1 MSDVTEAPTQDQ
13 IAESLLG
20 DESEQQTAVEQPETE
35 QTQEVVETQEQPQEQ
50 QQQEQVEEVAEN
62 WLPSEQDKVF
72 PDEVYARYAERYNLS
87 PEQAADPQFR
97 QLLHDKI
104 NSDIFI
110 QQQQQQQQEQY
121 EPEPEQPLEPTQQP
135 QVSREQYFQNLDRVI
150 AERTDP
156 EVAKS
161 FHSEFLKAFGVQ
173 VSSDGK
179 HTIETNAQGQR
190 VMVPIP
196 EGQAMQFT
204 ATASKYMLNLMNTFM
219 GDILGAQLSQQI
231 SQAFP
236 GFGDMYDRSSHAM
249 AWDRVRNSDPSFAN
263 LPAYGTKQFS
273 STLREAAARI
283 PGFDEM
289 QFTDQQGRPLPA
301 QQNAERKYAMLA
313 KIASGQNVNPQ
324 LLQQAAAAGA
334 RNARRADVRRSAGN
348 LGSGKS
354 NAATGGA
361 KSSKFQ
367 TNDDLFDEDTM
378 ARYQQEHGRL

>member
-1 MSDVTEAPTQDQ
+1 MSDVTEAPTQDA

-20 DESEQQTAVEQPETE
+20 EPEQQQTAVEQPETE
-35 QTQEVVETQEQPQEQ
+35 QQQEVVETQEQPQEQ
-50 QQQEQVEEVAEN
+50 EQQEQVEEVAEN

-104 NSDIFI
+104 NSDIWI
-110 QQQQQQQQEQY
+110 QQQQQQFQEQQA
-121 EPEPEQPLEPTQQP
+121 EPEQPAEPTRETAP
-135 QVSREQYFQNLDRVI
+135 QVTREQYFQNLERVI
-150 AERTDP
+150 TERTDP
-156 EVAKS
+156 QVAVQ
-161 FHSEFLKAFGVQ
+161 FHKDFLAAWQRPEAEQPMAFTQ
-173 VSSDGK
+173 V
-179 HTIETNAQGQR
+179 
-190 VMVPIP
+190 M
-196 EGQAMQFT
+196 
-204 ATASKYMLNLMNTFM
+204 SKYALNLFQTFM
-219 GDILGAQLSQQI
+219 PDMLQAQLSQQL

-249 AWDRVRNSDPSFAN
+249 AWDRVRNSDPSFAG
-263 LPAYGTKQFS
+263 LPAYGTKEFS
-273 STLREAAARI
+273 TKLREAAGRI

-289 QFTDQQGRPLPA
+289 QFTDGQGKPLPA

-348 LGSGKS
+348 LGSGQSK
-354 NAATGGA
+354 GA
-361 KSSKFQ
+361 SQSQGSSKFGQ
-367 TNDDLFDEDTM
+367 TNQDLFDDETM